1 MTTTT
6 LFRSSAARSQRTR
19 IWVAFSAFLMKM
31 AQANIRAGSSEPFG
45 L

>member
-6 LFRSSAARSQRTR
+6 RFRSRAARSLRSR
-19 IWVAFSAFLMKM
+19 ICAAFSAFLMKM